1 MRMKT
6 WTKNNQNGFTAMELL
21 IAILVFLIVAA
32 VSTPFMLGAIQDYRL
47 RGAAWQGTGDLRLAR
62 QKSVSSGRPYKLTFN
77 NNTAGSNPNSYIVE
91 RQEVGGSWTMD
102 PASRIY
108 LQQPGTP
115 TYVMIDSTSTPAN
128 GVIYFKATGVV
139 DMTLTA
145 GTSPW
150 TIKLID
156 GRAKRYNVII
166 NFVGRVNVTK
176 S

>member
-47 RGAAWQGTGDLRLAR
+47 RGAAWQGAGDLRLAR

-77 NNTAGSNPNSYIVE
+77 NNSAGSNPNSYIVE
-91 RQEVGGSWTMD
+91 RQEVGGNWTMD
-102 PASRIY
+102 PANRIY

-115 TYVMIDSTSTPAN
+115 THVMIDSTSTPGG
-128 GVIYFKATGVV
+128 GVINFAASGMVS
-139 DMTLTA
+139 TA
-145 GTSPW
+145 G

-156 GRAKRYNVII
+156 GRGKRYNVII
-166 NFVGRVNVTK
+166 NFVGRVNVPRAEE
-176 S
+176 